1 MSRMLQ
7 VPRTRGAV
15 SGLLLALLGLWGALI
30 PLVGPY
36 FHYAYTPDSA
46 WTLTAGRV
54 WLEIVPGAATFL
66 GGIILLASASRP
78 LAMFGAE
85 LAAAAGAWFALGMVI
100 IPLWPAA
107 RTLDPGSPAGTTT
120 VLRQLEHLG
129 FYTGLG
135 VVIVFVAALAL
146 GRLTVVG
153 VRDARLADRG
163 APVAEREPVAAERE
177 PVAAGTT
184 TRPITTTG
192 TTTTGTTARTPHGE
206 RHHGYHHRAC
216 HRRRTAG
223 LPAYVRPVAGRTALT
238 PLCGV
243 VPPGLTTAVPWP
255 SESPRWSGHALEH
268 RYQL

>member
-1 MSRMLQ
+1 MIHLVGSRGTQSFIHSQGVNVMSRMLQ
-7 VPRTRGAV
+7 VPRSRGAV

-54 WLEIVPGAATFL
+54 WLEIVPGVATFL

-135 VVIVFVAALAL
+135 VVIVFVAALAP

-184 TRPITTTG
+184 TRPIATTG
-192 TTTTGTTARTPHGE
+192 ATTKGTTVTENATTENATTENATTDTTTARATGTGRPGSLHSFG
-206 RHHGYHHRAC
+206 RWLVA
-216 HRRRTAG
+216 RR
-223 LPAYVRPVAGRTALT
+223 
-238 PLCGV
+238 
-243 VPPGLTTAVPWP
+243 
-255 SESPRWSGHALEH
+255 
-268 RYQL
+268 

>member
-1 MSRMLQ
+1 MTRMLQ
-7 VPRTRGAV
+7 VPRSRGAV
-15 SGLLLALLGLWGALI
+15 SGLLLVLLGLWGALI

-36 FHYAYTPDSA
+36 FHYAYTPDAA

-54 WLEIVPGAATFL
+54 WLEIVPGVATFL
-66 GGIILLASASRP
+66 GGMILLASASRP
-78 LAMFGAE
+78 LAMLGAE

-153 VRDARLADRG
+153 VRDAALAERA
-163 APVAEREPVAAERE
+163 APVAEPEPVAADAAATGPISRGTTTGTGT
-177 PVAAGTT
+177 ATRDATTAGTT
-184 TRPITTTG
+184 TAG
-192 TTTTGTTARTPHGE
+192 TTTARATGTGRPGSLQTFGRWLVAR
-206 RHHGYHHRAC
+206 R
-216 HRRRTAG
+216 
-223 LPAYVRPVAGRTALT
+223 
-238 PLCGV
+238 
-243 VPPGLTTAVPWP
+243 
-255 SESPRWSGHALEH
+255 
-268 RYQL
+268 

>member
-1 MSRMLQ
+1 MTRMLQ
-7 VPRTRGAV
+7 VPRSRGAV
-15 SGLLLALLGLWGALI
+15 SGLLLVLLGLWGALI

-54 WLEIVPGAATFL
+54 WLEIVPGAATLL

-85 LAAAAGAWFALGMVI
+85 LAAAAGAWFALGTVI

-107 RTLDPGSPAGTTT
+107 STLNPGSPAGTTT

-163 APVAEREPVAAERE
+163 AAVAEREPAA
-177 PVAAGTT
+177 ADTTT

-192 TTTTGTTARTPHGE
+192 TTTARTTGARTTGTGRPGSLHTFGRWLVAR
-206 RHHGYHHRAC
+206 R
-216 HRRRTAG
+216 
-223 LPAYVRPVAGRTALT
+223 
-238 PLCGV
+238 
-243 VPPGLTTAVPWP
+243 
-255 SESPRWSGHALEH
+255 
-268 RYQL
+268 

>member
-1 MSRMLQ
+1 MTRMLQ
-7 VPRTRGAV
+7 VPRSRGAV
-15 SGLLLALLGLWGALI
+15 SGLLLVLLGLWGALI

-46 WTLTAGRV
+46 WALTAGRV

-66 GGIILLASASRP
+66 GGVILLASASRP

-85 LAAAAGAWFALGMVI
+85 LAAVAGAWFALGTLI

-120 VLRQLEHLG
+120 ALRQLEHLG

-153 VRDARLADRG
+153 IRDARLAERG
-163 APVAEREPVAAERE
+163 APVAEPE

-184 TRPITTTG
+184 TRPIS
-192 TTTTGTTARTPHGE
+192 TTGTTAQGT
-206 RHHGYHHRAC
+206 
-216 HRRRTAG
+216 T
-223 LPAYVRPVAGRTALT
+223 
-238 PLCGV
+238 
-243 VPPGLTTAVPWP
+243 TTADATTADATTADTTTGRATGTGRPG
-255 SESPRWSGHALEH
+255 SLHTFGRWLVA
-268 RYQL
+268 RR

>member
-1 MSRMLQ
+1 MTTMLQ
-7 VPRTRGAV
+7 VPRSRGAV
-15 SGLLLALLGLWGALI
+15 SGLLLVLLGLWGALI

-66 GGIILLASASRP
+66 GGVILLASASRP

-107 RTLDPGSPAGTTT
+107 STLDPGSPVATTT
-120 VLRQLEHLG
+120 ALRQLEHLG

-146 GRLTVVG
+146 GRLTVIG
-153 VRDARLADRG
+153 VRDARLAERS
-163 APVAEREPVAAERE
+163 APVAEPEPVAADTTTTTGPITR
-177 PVAAGTT
+177 GTT
-184 TRPITTTG
+184 TGSTTG
-192 TTTTGTTARTPHGE
+192 TTTTARAAGTGRPGSLNTFGRWLVAR
-206 RHHGYHHRAC
+206 R
-216 HRRRTAG
+216 
-223 LPAYVRPVAGRTALT
+223 
-238 PLCGV
+238 
-243 VPPGLTTAVPWP
+243 
-255 SESPRWSGHALEH
+255 
-268 RYQL
+268 

>member
-1 MSRMLQ
+1 MTTMLQ
-7 VPRTRGAV
+7 VPRSRGAV
-15 SGLLLALLGLWGALI
+15 SGLLLVLLGLWGALI

-120 VLRQLEHLG
+120 ILRQLEHLG

-153 VRDARLADRG
+153 VRDVRLAERG
-163 APVAEREPVAAERE
+163 APVAEEEPVAAD
-177 PVAAGTT
+177 AATT
-184 TRPITTTG
+184 GPITRDTTAG
-192 TTTTGTTARTPHGE
+192 STTSATTARATGTGRPGSLHTFG
-206 RHHGYHHRAC
+206 RWLVA
-216 HRRRTAG
+216 RR
-223 LPAYVRPVAGRTALT
+223 
-238 PLCGV
+238 
-243 VPPGLTTAVPWP
+243 
-255 SESPRWSGHALEH
+255 
-268 RYQL
+268 

>member
-1 MSRMLQ
+1 MTRMLQ
-7 VPRTRGAV
+7 VPRSRGAV
-15 SGLLLALLGLWGALI
+15 SGLLLVLLGLWGALI

-36 FHYAYTPDSA
+36 FHYAYTPNSA
-46 WTLTAGRV
+46 WTLTTGRV
-54 WLEIVPGAATFL
+54 WLEIVPGVATFI
-66 GGIILLASASRP
+66 GGMILLASASRP

-153 VRDARLADRG
+153 VRDAAL
-163 APVAEREPVAAERE
+163 AERAAPAAEPEPVAADAAATGPISRGTTTGTGT
-177 PVAAGTT
+177 ATRDATTAGTT
-184 TRPITTTG
+184 TAG
-192 TTTTGTTARTPHGE
+192 TTTARATGTGRPGSLQTFGRWLVAR
-206 RHHGYHHRAC
+206 R
-216 HRRRTAG
+216 
-223 LPAYVRPVAGRTALT
+223 
-238 PLCGV
+238 
-243 VPPGLTTAVPWP
+243 
-255 SESPRWSGHALEH
+255 
-268 RYQL
+268 

>member
-1 MSRMLQ
+1 MTRMLQ
-7 VPRTRGAV
+7 VPRSRGAV
-15 SGLLLALLGLWGALI
+15 SGLLLVLLGLWGALI

-36 FHYAYTPDSA
+36 FHYAYTPDAA

-54 WLEIVPGAATFL
+54 WLEIVPGVATLL
-66 GGIILLASASRP
+66 GGMILLASASRP

-153 VRDARLADRG
+153 VRDAALAERAAP
-163 APVAEREPVAAERE
+163 APVAEPEPVAADAAATGPISRGTTTGTGT
-177 PVAAGTT
+177 ATRDATTAGTT
-184 TRPITTTG
+184 TAG
-192 TTTTGTTARTPHGE
+192 TTTARATGTGRPGSLQTFGRWLVAR
-206 RHHGYHHRAC
+206 R
-216 HRRRTAG
+216 
-223 LPAYVRPVAGRTALT
+223 
-238 PLCGV
+238 
-243 VPPGLTTAVPWP
+243 
-255 SESPRWSGHALEH
+255 
-268 RYQL
+268 

>member
-1 MSRMLQ
+1 MTRMLQ
-7 VPRTRGAV
+7 VPRSRGAV
-15 SGLLLALLGLWGALI
+15 SGLLLVLLGLWGALI

-46 WTLTAGRV
+46 WTLTAGRI

-78 LAMFGAE
+78 VAMFGAE

-107 RTLDPGSPAGTTT
+107 STLDPGSPAGTTT
-120 VLRQLEHLG
+120 ILRQLEHLG

-153 VRDARLADRG
+153 VRDVRLADRG
-163 APVAEREPVAAERE
+163 EPVRGEPVAEEEPVGAD
-177 PVAAGTT
+177 TT
-184 TRPITTTG
+184 TTGPITRGTTTG
-192 TTTTGTTARTPHGE
+192 TTTTT
-206 RHHGYHHRAC
+206 
-216 HRRRTAG
+216 
-223 LPAYVRPVAGRTALT
+223 VRPTGTGRPGSLQTFGRWLVAR
-238 PLCGV
+238 
-243 VPPGLTTAVPWP
+243 
-255 SESPRWSGHALEH
+255 R
-268 RYQL
+268 

>member
-1 MSRMLQ
+1 MTRMLQ
-7 VPRTRGAV
+7 VPRSRGAV
-15 SGLLLALLGLWGALI
+15 SGLLLVLLGLWGALI

-78 LAMFGAE
+78 LAMVGAE
-85 LAAAAGAWFALGMVI
+85 LAAAAGAWFALGMVL

-107 RTLDPGSPAGTTT
+107 STLNPGSPAGTTT

-163 APVAEREPVAAERE
+163 AAVAEREPVAADT
-177 PVAAGTT
+177 TT
-184 TRPITTTG
+184 TRPITTTAR
-192 TTTTGTTARTPHGE
+192 TTATRTTSAPTTGTGRSGSLHTFGRWLVAR
-206 RHHGYHHRAC
+206 R
-216 HRRRTAG
+216 
-223 LPAYVRPVAGRTALT
+223 
-238 PLCGV
+238 
-243 VPPGLTTAVPWP
+243 
-255 SESPRWSGHALEH
+255 
-268 RYQL
+268 

>member
-1 MSRMLQ
+1 MTRMLQ
-7 VPRTRGAV
+7 VPRSRGAV
-15 SGLLLALLGLWGALI
+15 SGLLLVLLGLWGALI

-36 FHYAYTPDSA
+36 FHYAYTPDAA

-54 WLEIVPGAATFL
+54 WLEIVPGVATLL
-66 GGIILLASASRP
+66 GGMILLASASRP

-85 LAAAAGAWFALGMVI
+85 LAAAAGAWFARGMVI

-153 VRDARLADRG
+153 VRDAALAERA
-163 APVAEREPVAAERE
+163 APVAEPEPVPANATTGPISRGTTTGTGT
-177 PVAAGTT
+177 ATRDATTAGTT
-184 TRPITTTG
+184 TAG
-192 TTTTGTTARTPHGE
+192 TTTARATGTGRPGSLQTFGRWLVAR
-206 RHHGYHHRAC
+206 R
-216 HRRRTAG
+216 
-223 LPAYVRPVAGRTALT
+223 
-238 PLCGV
+238 
-243 VPPGLTTAVPWP
+243 
-255 SESPRWSGHALEH
+255 
-268 RYQL
+268 

>member
-1 MSRMLQ
+1 MTRMLQ
-7 VPRTRGAV
+7 VPRSRGAV
-15 SGLLLALLGLWGALI
+15 SGLLLVLLGLWGALI

-66 GGIILLASASRP
+66 GGIILLVSASRP

-107 RTLDPGSPAGTTT
+107 STLDPGSPAGTTT

-153 VRDARLADRG
+153 VRDARLAERG
-163 APVAEREPVAAERE
+163 AAVAEPEPAAVAE
-177 PVAAGTT
+177 PEPATADTT
-184 TRPITTTG
+184 ATGPITTG
-192 TTTTGTTARTPHGE
+192 TTTARATGAMK
-206 RHHGYHHRAC
+206 
-216 HRRRTAG
+216 
-223 LPAYVRPVAGRTALT
+223 
-238 PLCGV
+238 
-243 VPPGLTTAVPWP
+243 
-255 SESPRWSGHALEH
+255 SG
-268 RYQL
+268 

>member
-1 MSRMLQ
+1 MTRMLQ
-7 VPRTRGAV
+7 VPRSRGAV
-15 SGLLLALLGLWGALI
+15 SGLLLVLLGLWGALI

-66 GGIILLASASRP
+66 GGAILLASASRP

-100 IPLWPAA
+100 VPLWPAA
-107 RTLDPGSPAGTTT
+107 STLDPGSPAGTTT

-153 VRDARLADRG
+153 VRDARLAERG
-163 APVAEREPVAAERE
+163 AAVTEPEPVAAATTR
-177 PVAAGTT
+177 PISTGATTTGATSTGTTTKDATSTGTTTKGATTAGTT
-184 TRPITTTG
+184 TTTPATG
-192 TTTTGTTARTPHGE
+192 TGRAGSLHTFGRWLVAR
-206 RHHGYHHRAC
+206 R
-216 HRRRTAG
+216 
-223 LPAYVRPVAGRTALT
+223 
-238 PLCGV
+238 
-243 VPPGLTTAVPWP
+243 
-255 SESPRWSGHALEH
+255 
-268 RYQL
+268 

>member
-1 MSRMLQ
+1 MTRMLQ
-7 VPRTRGAV
+7 VPRSRGAV
-15 SGLLLALLGLWGALI
+15 SGLLLVLLGLWGALI

-54 WLEIVPGAATFL
+54 WLEIVPGAATLL

-107 RTLDPGSPAGTTT
+107 RTLDPGSPVGTTT

-153 VRDARLADRG
+153 VRDARLAERG
-163 APVAEREPVAAERE
+163 APVAEKEPVAAD
-177 PVAAGTT
+177 ATT
-184 TRPITTTG
+184 TGPISRGTTTG
-192 TTTTGTTARTPHGE
+192 TTTARATGTGRPGSLHTFGRWLVAR
-206 RHHGYHHRAC
+206 R
-216 HRRRTAG
+216 
-223 LPAYVRPVAGRTALT
+223 
-238 PLCGV
+238 
-243 VPPGLTTAVPWP
+243 
-255 SESPRWSGHALEH
+255 
-268 RYQL
+268 

>member
-1 MSRMLQ
+1 VGTQGFAHRLQGVNVMTRMLQ
-7 VPRTRGAV
+7 VPRSRGAV
-15 SGLLLALLGLWGALI
+15 SGLLLVLLGLWGALI

-54 WLEIVPGAATFL
+54 WLEIVPGAATL
-66 GGIILLASASRP
+66 VGGIILLASASRL

-85 LAAAAGAWFALGMVI
+85 LAAAAGAWFALGTVI

-107 RTLDPGSPAGTTT
+107 HTLNPGSPAGATT

-153 VRDARLADRG
+153 VRDARLAERG
-163 APVAEREPVAAERE
+163 AAVTEEEPAA
-177 PVAAGTT
+177 ADTT
-184 TRPITTTG
+184 ATRPIATG
-192 TTTTGTTARTPHGE
+192 TTTARATGTGRPGSLHAFGRWLVARH
-206 RHHGYHHRAC
+206 
-216 HRRRTAG
+216 
-223 LPAYVRPVAGRTALT
+223 
-238 PLCGV
+238 
-243 VPPGLTTAVPWP
+243 
-255 SESPRWSGHALEH
+255 
-268 RYQL
+268 